1 MPQVQHFQYA
11 SADRLTQIHA
21 IWWIPDG
28 EIHGIIQVVHGMQEF
43 IDRYEEFAQFMN
55 QQGILVVG
63 HDHLG
68 HGASIRSEAHFGY
81 FAEENG
87 NKVLLSDIRELQ
99 RITQEAY
106 PGLPYFLLGH
116 SMGSFLSRQYLCMY
130 GSKLDGAVICGT
142 AWHSA
147 LEARMG
153 MILCRVIALF
163 RGWNYRS
170 RLVDRMATGN
180 FNKKFQPSRTPVDWL
195 SRDEAVVDRYR
206 SDRRTQFVFTLNAYY
221 NMFYSLKYL
230 TENKNLSKMPCDLPV
245 FFIAGEDDPVGNFG
259 LGVKK
264 VAVSFRAGGMRR
276 VDCKLYPHDRHE
288 ILNELDRADVCKDIW
303 NWMKRTGAKL

>member
-1 MPQVQHFQYA
+1 MMTMMTTTP
-11 SADRLTQIHA
+11 TT
-21 IWWIPDG
+21 
-28 EIHGIIQVVHGMQEF
+28 M
-43 IDRYEEFAQFMN
+43 
-55 QQGILVVG
+55 
-63 HDHLG
+63 
-68 HGASIRSEAHFGY
+68 
-81 FAEENG
+81 
-87 NKVLLSDIRELQ
+87 
-99 RITQEAY
+99 
-106 PGLPYFLLGH
+106 
-116 SMGSFLSRQYLCMY
+116 
-130 GSKLDGAVICGT
+130 
-142 AWHSA
+142 
-147 LEARMG
+147 
-153 MILCRVIALF
+153 
-163 RGWNYRS
+163 
-170 RLVDRMATGN
+170 VDRMATGN

-264 VAVSFRAGGMRR
+264 VVVSFRAGGMRR